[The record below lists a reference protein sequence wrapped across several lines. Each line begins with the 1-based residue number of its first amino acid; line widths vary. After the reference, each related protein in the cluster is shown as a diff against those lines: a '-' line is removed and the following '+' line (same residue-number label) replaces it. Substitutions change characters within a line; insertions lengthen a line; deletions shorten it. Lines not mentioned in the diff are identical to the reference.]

1 LFEGADADVE
11 ANPGLPNE
19 DVLPEPVAFEKVKAD
34 KPDVGLEPIPEK
46 GEEEDAIV
54 GSVAAEVCVEN
65 KLVPPNVPGTEFVVE
80 EAKSDC
86 PTVPVAFDGAEVDD
100 SPGLGVNR
108 PGLLVG
114 LFDVVPDGAELVKR
128 WLNKPPPPVEL
139 LGKG

>member
-1 LFEGADADVE
+1 
-11 ANPGLPNE
+11 
-19 DVLPEPVAFEKVKAD
+19 LPEPGAFEKVKVEKPD
-34 KPDVGLEPIPEK
+34 KPDVGLEPEK

-54 GSVAAEVCVEN
+54 GSVAAEVGAEN

-100 SPGLGVNR
+100 SRGLGANR
-108 PGLLVG
+108 ADILVG
-114 LFDVVPDGAELVKR
+114 LFDVALGGAELVER
-128 WLNKPPPPVEL
+128 WLNKPPPVEL